1 MPRTARTSIQ
11 GAMGKGG
18 HAALI
23 LPFAW
28 IGLVGGCAVADA
40 YKLGE
45 GREDQCIRAGL
56 VLATPVVAGVLGW
69 LLGSVRSKAAA
80 RVAAFVFG
88 TPLAGAIN
96 GVLVGLLLTLL
107 GRDTIGASTAPVF
120 GALIGGGHGLV
131 FLPALAPGF
140 VAYLRV
146 GRARRESFVDR
157 ADRRTILV
165 VTAGMGALIAWAFCS
180 PTDEG
185 LVRSAIIVAGLV
197 VGFVGLVED
206 EIAYTKVSAALRTEG
221 LERATGAPLLA
232 GPSAHVLDFGLG
244 YTRAEVVIPAHEAYR
259 DAPRRAAVFLGDGL
273 EAKNALKYAIVR
285 DAVVASVSLLFALWR

>member
-1 MPRTARTSIQ
+1 MSLLIRGEQPVDDHVQAPVSRLVQASIGSRVPESLQ
-11 GAMGKGG
+11 GCGDG
-18 HAALI
+18 
-23 LPFAW
+23 
-28 IGLVGGCAVADA
+28 AD
-40 YKLGE
+40 
-45 GREDQCIRAGL
+45 
-56 VLATPVVAGVLGW
+56 
-69 LLGSVRSKAAA
+69 
-80 RVAAFVFG
+80 
-88 TPLAGAIN
+88 
-96 GVLVGLLLTLL
+96 LL
-107 GRDTIGASTAPVF
+107 GRQSAIGQF
-120 GALIGGGHGLV
+120 GVDFHAVGVEPRHARV

-285 DAVVASVSLLFALWR
+285 GCSPISFQ

>member
-1 MPRTARTSIQ
+1 MRKWGDAV
-11 GAMGKGG
+11 
-18 HAALI
+18 LL

-28 IGLVGGCAVADA
+28 IGLVGGFAVADA

-45 GREDQCIRAGL
+45 SREDQCIRAGL
-56 VLATPVVAGVLGW
+56 VLATPLVACALGW
-69 LLGSVRSKAAA
+69 LLGSLRSKVAG

-96 GVLVGLLLTLL
+96 GAIIGLLLTVVGRVSSVDASAGLL
-107 GRDTIGASTAPVF
+107 F

-131 FLPALAPGF
+131 FLPALTPGF

-157 ADRRTILV
+157 ADRRAIIV
-165 VTAGMGALIAWAFCS
+165 VTAGMGALIAWAFCPVS
-180 PTDEG
+180 DEG
-185 LVRSAIIVAGLV
+185 FVRRAIIVAGLV

-206 EIAYTKVSAALRTEG
+206 EIAYTRVSAALRTQG
-221 LERATGAPLLA
+221 LAPVGAPLLA
-232 GPSAHVLDFGLG
+232 GPSAQVLDFGLG
-244 YTRAEVVIPAHEAYR
+244 YKRAEVVVPAHDAYR
-259 DAPRRAAVFLGDGL
+259 DAPRRAGLFLGDGL
-273 EAKNALKYAIVR
+273 EARKSLRNAILR